1 MVVPYLRGG
10 MWYVD
15 NRQPARKGTLD
26 MVGRYLST
34 SLSLEKGHNTWNFN
48 EVRISEIG

>member
-1 MVVPYLRGG
+1 MVVPYGTSR
-10 MWYVD
+10 YVD

-34 SLSLEKGHNTWNFN
+34 SLSREARAITRGILTKFG
-48 EVRISEIG
+48 SPK